1 MFHFLFQ
8 QELIQNADD
17 AGASRVKFLI
27 DSRQHPRDPGG
38 LWKPSLTPFQG
49 PALLAWNNSVFSE
62 DDWKNIG
69 KMHQSQ
75 KEEDLL
81 KVGRFG
87 LGFQSVHHLT
97 GVCSYIHIHIHYYS
111 TASCDACDTI
121 ILKSCLYF
129 QFAKSDVSCSRNM
142 AV

>member
-1 MFHFLFQ
+1 MYTCKLFALYVLHLHKRINTI

-17 AGASRVKFLI
+17 AGASRVKFLV

-38 LWKPSLTPFQG
+38 LWKPSLSPFQG

-62 DDWKNIG
+62 NDWKNIG

-97 GVCSYIHIHIHYYS
+97 G
-111 TASCDACDTI
+111 
-121 ILKSCLYF
+121 
-129 QFAKSDVSCSRNM
+129 
-142 AV
+142 

>member
-1 MFHFLFQ
+1 MATPSSEGSLYLEAICYCKSALTDCFHFFLQ

-38 LWKPSLTPFQG
+38 LWKPSLAPFQG
-49 PALLAWNNSVFSE
+49 PALLAWNNSIFSE
-62 DDWKNIG
+62 EDWRNIG

-97 GVCSYIHIHIHYYS
+97 GMLSYI
-111 TASCDACDTI
+111 
-121 ILKSCLYF
+121 
-129 QFAKSDVSCSRNM
+129 
-142 AV
+142 

>member
-1 MFHFLFQ
+1 MYTLTDISIQ

-27 DSRQHPRDPGG
+27 DSRHHPRDPSG
-38 LWKPSLTPFQG
+38 LWKPSLAQFQG
-49 PALLAWNNSVFSE
+49 PALLVWNNSVFSE
-62 DDWKNIG
+62 DDWRNIG

-97 GVCSYIHIHIHYYS
+97 G
-111 TASCDACDTI
+111 
-121 ILKSCLYF
+121 
-129 QFAKSDVSCSRNM
+129 
-142 AV
+142 